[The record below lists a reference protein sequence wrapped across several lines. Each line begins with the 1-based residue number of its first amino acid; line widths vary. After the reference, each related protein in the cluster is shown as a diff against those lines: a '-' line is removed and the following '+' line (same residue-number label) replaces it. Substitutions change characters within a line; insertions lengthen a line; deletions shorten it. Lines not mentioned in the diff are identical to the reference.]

1 MVWIGF
7 YQRNWINNHLP
18 KWKAPGPDGFVKE
31 ETIPVL
37 SSLFQRLE
45 AEEYLT
51 TYSVRQVSLFITKPG
66 KDIARK
72 EN

>member
-1 MVWIGF
+1 MGSL
-7 YQRNWINNHLP
+7 R
-18 KWKAPGPDGFVKE
+18 K
-31 ETIPVL
+31 TIPVL

-51 TYSVRQVSLFITKPG
+51 TYSVRQVSLLIPKPG